1 MKVTADVST
10 LLAWPH
16 GFVVEVCDSGLL
28 LKPRAKP
35 RVGWSKSFQH
45 PKDCKDETAPLREL
59 KNKFDETEWQ
69 W

>member
-10 LLAWPH
+10 MLAWPH

-28 LKPRAKP
+28 LKPRSKP
-35 RVGWSKSFQH
+35 RAGWSKSFERAAE
-45 PKDCKDETAPLREL
+45 PKDETASLRDL
-59 KNKFDETEWQ
+59 TNKFDDTEWQ